1 MADETTDPVEGQ
13 APIDTPPAAENPPA
27 DPPADAGASEDALP
41 EWAKKELAKAR
52 AEAAKYRTSLRDAET
67 RLTGAKTA
75 EEFEAA
81 KAELLKSNRALERA
95 LVATKHGLPEAL
107 AKRLEGSTLE
117 ELEADAAA
125 LKALLAP
132 APPAEPEHH
141 PDASGG
147 LSPAPDAE
155 LAMTP
160 AELAKKYGNRHRII
174 F

>member
-52 AEAAKYRTSLRDAET
+52 SEAAKYRTSLRDAET

-107 AKRLEGSTLE
+107 AKRLDLLGPEVTEDAFNDGINAAI
-117 ELEADAAA
+117 EAQWRA
-125 LKALLAP
+125 
-132 APPAEPEHH
+132 
-141 PDASGG
+141 
-147 LSPAPDAE
+147 
-155 LAMTP
+155 T
-160 AELAKKYGNRHRII
+160 LAKSPRLREIVERARQSIVNKKPLW
-174 F
+174 